1 MGTEK
6 KTKINQLLSS
16 HPSGIVLLSKWLS
29 SQGYNLNLQKRYR
42 NGNWLVSIGTGAMIR
57 SGDKV
62 GYEGAIYALQEQ
74 SNLQIHLGG
83 RTALSML
90 GKAHYLELSATMVTL
105 FGSGDEKL
113 PAWFLKHDWGVKIN
127 YHSTSFLPSSIGLSN
142 MELKTFTIKIASA
155 ARAIMECLFL
165 TPKNQDLLECYQ
177 LMEGLNNL
185 RPKLVQKL
193 LEQCTSIKVKRLFLY
208 LAEKARHN
216 WIEYLDLEKID
227 LGSGKRSIVKN
238 GIYIPKYQIT
248 VPKALDTH
256 GKF

>member
-16 HPSGIVLLSKWLS
+16 HPPGIVLLSKWLS

-105 FGSGDEKL
+105 FGSGEEKL

-142 MELKTFTIKIASA
+142 MEFKTFTIKIASA

-193 LEQCTSIKVKRLFLY
+193 LEQCSSIRVKRLFLY